1 AFPLHPVTALALP
14 QLCIRYAQND
24 RSLFTF
30 LTSAE
35 PHSLQTY
42 LKKTRLRPDERV
54 PLLKLDRLYDYFV
67 DAAGVSM
74 ASRPNFQ
81 RWTEVKG
88 LIDVHRGDNAD
99 ELLALKTIGV
109 LNLASTAGFLKASRR
124 LVRLALSDSPDDS
137 AEEQR
142 WERVLDALIA
152 RGLVVHRRGVDELR
166 IWGGSDFNIEVAIT
180 DKLERERAPLGE
192 LLAEACPLRPL
203 VVQRHSYRTG
213 TMRLFERRYLD
224 ANHNLSEL
232 TTAQESGGLIGYW
245 VDEAPPA
252 LVPSTTE
259 DGRPFV

>member
-88 LIDVHRGDNAD
+88 LIDVHRGDDAD
-99 ELLALKTIGV
+99 ELLALKTIGI

-124 LVRLALSDSPDDS
+124 LVRLALSDAPDDH

-142 WERVLDALIA
+142 WERVLDSLMA
-152 RGLVVHRRGVDELR
+152 RGLIVHPRGVDELR
-166 IWGGSDFNIEVAIT
+166 IWEGSDFNIEVAIAEQ
-180 DKLERERAPLGE
+180 LERQHASLVA
-192 LLAEACPLRPL
+192 LMAEACPLRPL

-213 TMRLFERRYLD
+213 TLRLFERRYLD
-224 ANHNLSEL
+224 SRHDLGAL
-232 TTAQESGGLIGYW
+232 TVTRECDGLIGYW
-245 VDEAPPA
+245 VDE
-252 LVPSTTE
+252 
-259 DGRPFV
+259 